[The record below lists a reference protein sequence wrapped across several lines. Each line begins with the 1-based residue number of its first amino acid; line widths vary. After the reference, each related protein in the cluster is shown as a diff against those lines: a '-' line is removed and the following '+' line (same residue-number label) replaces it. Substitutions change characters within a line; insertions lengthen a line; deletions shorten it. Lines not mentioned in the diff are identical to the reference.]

1 MTFTYIL
8 TENDFLQNQLF
19 VASKSKRVKKQRI
32 KSWITVSLVF
42 LVLSFLFYES
52 GNTIMTYYFLG
63 LGILAVCLYPFYLKW
78 FYKRYYKKYIQEY
91 YKNRFGVSARAK
103 FTDNYIETFDISGES
118 KMNLS
123 EIKEIV
129 ETGDYFY
136 LMLNSGGS
144 FIITKMGIENRE
156 NVRKEF
162 VNLADKLKIKFT
174 SDLNWKW
181 S

>member
-78 FYKRYYKKYIQEY
+78 FYKRYYKKYRVY
-91 YKNRFGVSARAK
+91 V
-103 FTDNYIETFDISGES
+103 
-118 KMNLS
+118 
-123 EIKEIV
+123 
-129 ETGDYFY
+129 
-136 LMLNSGGS
+136 
-144 FIITKMGIENRE
+144 
-156 NVRKEF
+156 
-162 VNLADKLKIKFT
+162 
-174 SDLNWKW
+174 
-181 S
+181 